1 MSKLKFQNVVN
12 SNKNANQNIVRLN
25 ENANYQDND
34 LEYFEL
40 HYLFL
45 ACSSISFKYFPNI
58 RI

>member
-1 MSKLKFQNVVN
+1 MQIKF
-12 SNKNANQNIVRLN
+12 IVRLN